1 MSSTTGI
8 KLEKATPEQGTSEKI
23 RVLIVDDIRE
33 TRDNLKKLLQFESD
47 IEVVGQ
53 ASTGEEGIQ
62 LANSVIPNVILMDIN
77 MPGIDGI
84 SASEAITRQV
94 PMAQVIMMSVQ
105 SESDYIRRAMLAG
118 ARDFLTKPFS
128 SDELLVTIRRVHERG
143 QKNLAHMP
151 AYQIGKPGIGQ
162 GFPATLEKKGKVIA
176 LFSPKGGVGCSVIA
190 ANLAVTLAQ
199 GGLSTAL
206 MDANLPFGDMGV
218 LLDVHGTHSIVDL
231 AERIDEMDADLVG
244 SVLTA
249 HSSGLKVMLAPPRP
263 EMSELVTP
271 LHLKKII
278 AILRNRF
285 EYTIIDTFTSLQDIM
300 LTVLDQ
306 ADKIVLVATP
316 DIPCI
321 KDTRLFF
328 EVVDQLNYRPDKT
341 LLILNRVD
349 KHAGITAV
357 DVENTLKHPVEV
369 SIPLDTRTVLFSIN
383 QGIPFVMRDSSK
395 PISISINELASRLR
409 TILDEEE
416 KEEEVVI
423 NKPVAQSRLSRLF
436 GTR

>member
-1 MSSTTGI
+1 LERSATDKGTG
-8 KLEKATPEQGTSEKI
+8 EKI

-53 ASTGEEGIQ
+53 ASTGEEGID
-62 LANSVIPNVILMDIN
+62 LAASVSPNVILMDIN

-94 PMAQVIMMSVQ
+94 PTAQVIMMSVQ

-128 SDELLVTIRRVHERG
+128 SDELMVTIRRVYERG
-143 QKNLAHMP
+143 QKNLASMP
-151 AYQIGKPGIGQ
+151 VYQTGKPGTPQ
-162 GFPATLEKKGKVIA
+162 SFQADSEKKGKVIA
-176 LFSPKGGVGCSVIA
+176 FFSPKGGVGCSTIA
-190 ANLAVTLAQ
+190 ANLAITLAQ
-199 GGLSTAL
+199 GGQSTAL

-218 LLDVHGTHSIVDL
+218 ILDVHGTHSIVDL
-231 AERIDEMDADLVG
+231 AERFDELDSDLVS
-244 SVLTA
+244 SVLTS
-249 HSSGLKVMLAPPRP
+249 HNSGLKVMLAPPRP
-263 EMSELVTP
+263 EMSELVTAH
-271 LHLKKII
+271 HLKKII
-278 AILRNRF
+278 MLLRNRF

-306 ADKIVLVATP
+306 ADKIILVATP

-328 EVVDQLNYRPDKT
+328 EVVDQLSYRPDKT
-341 LLILNRVD
+341 LLVLNRVD
-349 KHAGITAV
+349 KHAGITVV
-357 DVENTLKHPVEV
+357 DVENTLKHPIEV
-369 SIPLDTRTVLFSIN
+369 SIPMDSRTVLFSIN
-383 QGIPFVMRDSSK
+383 QGIPFVMRDPSK
-395 PISISINELASRLR
+395 PVSVAINELATRLR
-409 TILDEEE
+409 AILEEE
-416 KEEEVVI
+416 EEDEVVV

>member
-1 MSSTTGI
+1 M
-8 KLEKATPEQGTSEKI
+8 EKAAPDQGTGEKI

-33 TRDNLKKLLQFESD
+33 TRDNLRKLLQFESD

-53 ASTGEEGIQ
+53 ASTGEEGIT
-62 LANSVIPNVILMDIN
+62 LASSIAPNVILMDIN

-94 PMAQVIMMSVQ
+94 PTAQVIMMSVQ

-128 SDELLVTIRRVHERG
+128 SDELIVTIRRVHERS
-143 QKNLAHMP
+143 QKNLASMP
-151 AYQIGKPGIGQ
+151 VYHTGKPGMVQ
-162 GFPATLEKKGKVIA
+162 GFPGSSEKKGKVIA
-176 LFSPKGGVGCSVIA
+176 FFSPKGGVGCSTIA

-199 GGLSTAL
+199 GGQATAL
-206 MDANLPFGDMGV
+206 MDADLPFGDMGV
-218 LLDVHGTHSIVDL
+218 ILDVHGTHSIVDL
-231 AERIDEMDADLVG
+231 AERFDEMDSDLLS
-244 SVLTA
+244 SVLTS

-263 EMSELVTP
+263 EMSELVTAI
-271 LHLKKII
+271 HLKKII
-278 AILRNRF
+278 MLMRNRF

-341 LLILNRVD
+341 LLVLNRVD
-349 KHAGITAV
+349 KHSGITVA
-357 DVENTLKHPVEV
+357 DVENTLKHPIEV
-369 SIPLDTRTVLFSIN
+369 AIPVDSRTVLFSIN
-383 QGIPFVMRDSSK
+383 QGIPFVMRDPSK
-395 PISISINELASRLR
+395 PVSISINELASRLR
-409 TILDEEE
+409 TILEQEE
-416 KEEEVVI
+416 KEEAI
-423 NKPVAQSRLSRLF
+423 TNKPVAQTRLSRLF